1 MTATPAADT
10 TTPPRRK
17 LSALAGL
24 RPFMKP
30 YQGRLIVATLLLIL
44 SSAAMLMVPMA
55 FRDLIDQGFVA
66 SATADSHIDAH
77 FAALGVLA
85 MFWALATAGRF
96 YFVSWIGERVTAD
109 LRSAVYRRMLAQS
122 PEFFETTRTGEVLS
136 RLTGDTTLVQTV
148 VGSSVSMGLRS
159 FLQFLGGM
167 VMLGV
172 TSPRLF
178 AITVVLLAAVVVPL
192 VLIGRGVRKMS
203 RDAQDRLA
211 DTSAVAGEILN
222 AIPTVQAFTQ
232 EGRESA
238 RYDSS
243 VETSFVTAVRRA
255 RLRALMTAAV
265 IGGVFGSIVFVLW
278 LGAQSVVAG
287 TMTAGELASFVL
299 YAVLTAGGV
308 GVIAE
313 VWGDV
318 LRAAGATERLVELLH
333 AESRIQAPARP
344 KPLPPTRQA
353 RVEFD
358 NVRFHY
364 PSRPDTASLDGLTLD
379 IREGETVALVG
390 PSGAGKNTIF
400 QLLLRYYDVDG
411 AVNTGT
417 GGIRFNGIDIR
428 ELDPAELR
436 SRIGIVP
443 QDAVIFSADA
453 SANIRY
459 GNPDATDEDVQQAAH
474 TARADEFLDRL
485 PDGYQTFLGERGVR
499 LSGGQRQ
506 RLAIARAILKNP
518 PLLLLDEATSA
529 LDAESE
535 AFVQRGLEAAMV
547 GRTTLIIAHRLAT
560 VQRADRIVVLEAGKI
575 VEIGTPAELLHSG
588 GLYARLASLQLM
600 A

>member
-1 MTATPAADT
+1 MTATPAAADT
-10 TTPPRRK
+10 STPPRRK

-30 YQGRLIVATLLLIL
+30 YQGRLMVATLLLVL

-66 SATADSHIDAH
+66 SAAADSHINTH

-178 AITVVLLAAVVVPL
+178 AITVVLLVAVVVPL

-238 RYDSS
+238 RYDAS
-243 VETSFVTAVRRA
+243 VETSFGSAIRRA

-333 AESRIQAPARP
+333 AESRIQAPAQP
-344 KPLPPTRQA
+344 KPLPPTGQA
-353 RVEFD
+353 RISFD

-390 PSGAGKNTIF
+390 PSGAGKTTIF
-400 QLLLRYYDVDG
+400 QLLLRYYDVDPG
-411 AVNTGT
+411 A
-417 GGIRFNGIDIR
+417 GGIRFNGVDLR

-436 SRIGIVP
+436 SHIGIVP

-459 GNPDATDEDVQQAAH
+459 GNPDATDEEVQAAAR

-485 PDGYQTFLGERGVR
+485 PEGYRTFLGERGVR

-535 AFVQRGLEAAMV
+535 AYVQRGLEAAMV

-560 VQRADRIVVLEAGKI
+560 VQRADRIVVLEAGRI
-575 VEIGTPAELLHSG
+575 VEIGTPAELIANG